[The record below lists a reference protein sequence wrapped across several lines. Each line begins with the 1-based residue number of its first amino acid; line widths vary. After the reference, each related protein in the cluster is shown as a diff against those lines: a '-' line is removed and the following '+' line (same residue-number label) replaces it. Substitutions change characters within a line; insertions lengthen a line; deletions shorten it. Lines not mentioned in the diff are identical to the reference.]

1 MGVALNHQILTGARE
16 IAWNRACYDAGMSP
30 EELKQLRQELGCSLG
45 ELSAS
50 VEVDVKTLL
59 AWESGD
65 LFPTK
70 KHVDRLL
77 ALKQAGQSAVVRRV
91 KRGKPA
97 SGLDALDD
105 PRLWAIVKK
114 LASFPEFLSEVEK
127 LASRY
132 GEETKA

>member
-1 MGVALNHQILTGARE
+1 
-16 IAWNRACYDAGMSP
+16 MSP

-77 ALKQAGQSAVVRRV
+77 ALKQAGPSAVVRRV
-91 KRGKPA
+91 KRSKPA